1 MKFLKAKYIVF
12 LVPFILYSNTFWNKF
27 SFDDNF
33 NVQNERV
40 KKGWTAIPEIFTSYY
55 HQEENNTFG
64 YRPVVQSMF
73 AIEHSLFGES
83 PAMNHFINVL
93 LYSLLCLMIFVLL
106 KRLMPE
112 TQENILLLIVILFA
126 VHPVHT
132 EVVASNKNREEIVAM
147 LLGIC
152 SLYLFTLYTENK
164 KYIYLI
170 PIPVL
175 IFLSVLSKE
184 NALTYP
190 LIFPLIF
197 ILKTDIK
204 TFNYKKYIVPGIL
217 TVIFF
222 FIAWYAWKLPGKI
235 LPFEEKELFYFEN
248 PLHSDHSF
256 SAKLY
261 TTGITLW
268 FYIKILFVPY
278 PLRYFYG
285 YNMLPDDTIN
295 IIASVIGFIIFAC
308 LFIFAILNIR
318 KHKELSFF
326 IFFFLI
332 SISVF
337 TNYFIPVNGIVGERL
352 TFQASL
358 GFCGFI
364 ITAISMFKLRITFY
378 KNAMKILYA
387 VFVIFAL
394 MTFQRNRDWKNFET
408 ILKAD
413 IHKLENSAKGQ
424 VIYASWHMG
433 QLMNKKSLGQCI
445 HPEAVDRV
453 IFYYNKSIDIYPN
466 YYSSYNNAGTLFY
479 HIKNKPD
486 SALKYFRKAL
496 AIKPDYI
503 EALYNSGICFN
514 LINMTDSSIVQFEKL
529 LKYKYNYSGAW
540 VKLSEI
546 YREKK
551 DFEKARIMGLNALIY
566 DSLSDVPLINMG
578 NICLLQLDTA
588 KAVEWWEKAIE
599 KNPHN
604 PNLLFGLSR
613 YFKQYENAEKAD
625 KYQKMFDEEK
635 K

>member
-1 MKFLKAKYIVF
+1 
-12 LVPFILYSNTFWNKF
+12 
-27 SFDDNF
+27 
-33 NVQNERV
+33 
-40 KKGWTAIPEIFTSYY
+40 
-55 HQEENNTFG
+55 
-64 YRPVVQSMF
+64 
-73 AIEHSLFGES
+73 
-83 PAMNHFINVL
+83 
-93 LYSLLCLMIFVLL
+93 
-106 KRLMPE
+106 
-112 TQENILLLIVILFA
+112 
-126 VHPVHT
+126 
-132 EVVASNKNREEIVAM
+132 
-147 LLGIC
+147 
-152 SLYLFTLYTENK
+152 
-164 KYIYLI
+164 
-170 PIPVL
+170 
-175 IFLSVLSKE
+175 
-184 NALTYP
+184 
-190 LIFPLIF
+190 
-197 ILKTDIK
+197 
-204 TFNYKKYIVPGIL
+204 
-217 TVIFF
+217 
-222 FIAWYAWKLPGKI
+222 
-235 LPFEEKELFYFEN
+235 
-248 PLHSDHSF
+248 
-256 SAKLY
+256 
-261 TTGITLW
+261 
-268 FYIKILFVPY
+268 
-278 PLRYFYG
+278 
-285 YNMLPDDTIN
+285 MLPDDTIN

-352 TFQASL
+352 AFQASL

-433 QLMNKKSLGQCI
+433 QLMNKKSIGQYI
-445 HPEAVDRV
+445 YPEAVDKV
-453 IFYYNKSIDIYPN
+453 IFYYNKSIDIYPK

-503 EALYNSGICFN
+503 EALYNSGICYK
-514 LINMTDSSIVQFEKL
+514 LINKTDSSIIQFEKL
-529 LKYKYNYSGAW
+529 LRYKNNYSGAW

-551 DFEKARIMGLNALIY
+551 DFEKAMTMGLNALIY
-566 DSLSDVPLINMG
+566 DSISDVPLINMG

-604 PNLLFGLSR
+604 PNLLFGLSK
-613 YFKQYENAEKAD
+613 YFKQNENAEKAD